1 MPQTR
6 RGADAKPG
14 ETELVPYFYTKGTPK
29 KPSAPTATTVQ
40 LLQQLE
46 LIKTDRPLWRFLV
59 SLSIRHVGPTAARV
73 LAREFPSFDALA
85 NAPEEDLKAAD
96 GIGPTI
102 ATAIVEWFA
111 VDWHR
116 E

>member
-1 MPQTR
+1 MHDEGDLLSLKVEDLAELKMTQTR

-46 LIKTDRPLWRFLV
+46 LVKTDRPLWRFLV

-85 NAPEEDLKAAD
+85 KP
-96 GIGPTI
+96 PRTI
-102 ATAIVEWFA
+102 
-111 VDWHR
+111 
-116 E
+116 